1 MSLPTKKAGRPGG
14 YNRPGAPPDLIALG
28 KPDNSRFMSEPPL
41 LKKSST
47 FHGTSSVSPHHSCA
61 SPTIPEPTINVIECA
76 PHDLLRKV
84 LDASGDPTTI
94 DGLICG
100 AIRTL
105 KVNRSKPDQV
115 VMYSLMV
122 LGRKQPSL
130 FRREVVVESLA
141 GLLKKEIGLDYSKS
155 KGHTCVAV
163 LACNLI
169 FVGFEQNSNWP
180 SLLVKVLVE
189 DSLGDRVWVDHPH
202 CKKFVMNI
210 NTAFDTVPI
219 PPDQKTESI
228 EDIPM
233 ENGKNGFPNRFTLST
248 ELPRLYAYDMVR
260 ERVSR
265 RQGTISAQDA
275 TGSASGQH
283 LLKTLTAMCGMSDV
297 RLLAAQKLE
306 MWLQNP
312 KLTKATQDLL
322 LSVCLNCRDHNQ
334 NDVDVIGLLTKIRF
348 KSKSLL
354 SHYIHALKA
363 LIDAHKDS
371 ITTLFNY
378 IVYNELSS
386 ARSPTNMS
394 VLAALMQH
402 KPYAAAETLA
412 TVYQDL
418 LLQQDDYLRAVR
430 ALLRE
435 IIRQAKYEVHFSAF
449 ALGIMKAPDTEKF
462 SLLDQQHKDRFVSSV
477 TDLVCLVMLASIS
490 PIIKESISVVVNGK
504 PPPSDADYES
514 LYYNHKLEI
523 AALQRDAVWWLHTTV
538 VPTLLPR
545 MTNQEFMECLHKIL
559 FLKQPDTY
567 YMKDNWPPDSDRNMM
582 LKHCTDVPVLEDTL
596 LRLAVIGSSSNH
608 PLVPADALELIG
620 KLVRRAG
627 LLGRA
632 DFNPIPVE
640 RTEFIDALLSLSQ
653 YHHPENIKLPSEY
666 VPPSLAISVLFWS
679 VWQTLLAVCSFN
691 PNSIGI
697 LAWNEYPTLR
707 NYMEMAIINSFAFP
721 IATVTDDNERSQII
735 GKEMQMVEMEKN
747 EILEF
752 ESHLAAATTQISV
765 TESSSLLLSQLIA
778 MDSKGPL
785 RRPPDHILSQVRNLC
800 SQIQVG
806 ANLCRSR
813 SPDFLLSIIERY
825 GEDQEM
831 PWLSGLVG
839 SVRGDLNVL
848 PVQCLCEFL
857 MASNVDEEKH
867 AQRDEILQQIRKN
880 LQGQDTTQ
888 SWQAIN
894 YFLRRLHSTQCD
906 TRSRAKVA
914 LSQILDHSS
923 DGMDVDRPPDQTSL
937 DRYSWLS
944 RSLPAL
950 ESYKIMRG
958 KVLDAIVEA
967 MKWETNE
974 AALVAYVSFL
984 SNDLDETMNDTS
996 DDSTSCASKFALSI
1010 GHLLIDRQHFI
1021 KGIFQGV
1028 ITGKELGPTL
1038 LNSLLKIM
1046 VRHLKSA
1053 KAESPG
1059 NGDAAKTLDEIPWRD
1074 TQDEI
1079 FLRWPGMEHAQLHIF
1094 VTQSMILLLTY
1105 GLPSAVTGIADKM
1118 CDDLYMDLLNSWFD
1132 EGGNIVPK
1140 AYLMDTQEE
1149 ALLLPDWLK
1158 QRMLHCEVTG
1168 PSSRLPNAASCDLD
1182 VEQLVVFIQSF
1193 GMPYITMDHLLLR
1206 LDKVC
1211 SSSPDTLRKLITDNT
1226 SYLIRV
1232 VEGQWKRGCCN
1243 GTDFLS
1249 FLNVEKAMLR
1259 PSVIQSAATSC
1270 AEVVDLTLEPS
1281 EESDVMIISSPERP
1295 DHDIDMEVSAEDNIS
1310 NILQDIFIASSSK
1323 PNHRNSGMFNR
1334 LLRSLTWS
1342 KGRNISTLTS
1352 CISEIQALVSAKK
1365 TGSTFLCGL
1374 YEHASKTC
1382 TLLRKLQ
1389 FPFKLRMQGKDS
1401 ISKSRKMFDKLTTTI
1416 RSRAPTNVSHK
1427 NQLVLLLQSWNVPK
1441 KLAESTDES
1450 LDWGRLEEFLR
1461 KQLAFL
1467 DKDAEIK
1474 NKVALVAQILLEEIG
1489 SRKMKMNRGKSDP
1502 QDDSFYA
1509 SVGSTGLLIDW
1520 LQLLDP
1526 ELLAHR
1532 PELQRKLLFESTRHT
1547 QTSLPIKFSAKKSA
1561 TKLPQSTSSHQT
1573 YLLAL
1578 ITEHSNWDTVYK
1590 CLKWLLSDA
1599 TCDPVLDK
1607 DKQKSSV
1614 VVDARTAMDFF
1625 WVCMHVSKIWKGR
1638 ENKSNCL
1645 QDPVFYLSSVE
1656 FCHVLSYMVAASSK
1670 QANVATSKTGWD
1682 DTSYFE
1688 LLLIFYTRF
1697 GQRQRR
1703 VENLEDTVKFLYA
1716 KAIDSTSN
1724 LWWKLLAQIHILE
1737 PIHQIWNSPLSSHGE
1752 SLKEN
1757 YTLAEMTSSIEVGSI
1772 CHTDA
1777 LIQLLLDRIGYVKE
1791 SGRIDG
1797 REAVSVIQSDIDSAY
1812 DASLLL
1818 KQFASNNPSVVLRQ
1832 LPLMVAELTGR
1843 TWYEF
1848 REFKAKNHLLFITQ
1862 LVGVLDAIGHD
1873 QLFSEEYS
1881 NDVDKI
1887 FEIYFQALS
1896 NYTTKARRQMR
1907 DVVYD
1912 TLKLSY
1918 VFLQKKPSRAYKVMA
1933 SYTQMLHMFM
1943 DRTYSDHENIV
1954 LLLSK
1959 ILKLLES
1966 VSYSHCGSDGNPLS
1980 IHPEAIEA
1988 FDQTNQWIKMF
1999 AKNSDLENY
2008 AQLLSDLNDT
2018 KRRFFNQEPF
2028 LPQLTEL
2035 IVTCNDSSVRHSA
2048 LSTAVTCM
2056 RVSPSRTF
2064 PHVYPAYLSC
2074 LAGRHAPMLNSH
2086 TSINGANG
2094 LECKSGLIGNS
2105 TVDRD
2110 DLARTA
2116 LDFLPEVS
2124 VLCGEKAPEI
2134 LDAAFVCGSR
2144 DGVGVLPPGSQGE
2157 LGTPL
2162 AIGGSSSW
2170 QDLSELLS
2178 KSLTLLSGI
2187 TQNNAKSAPV

>member
-1 MSLPTKKAGRPGG
+1 MKKNPAMSLPTKKAGRPGG

-28 KPDNSRFMSEPPL
+28 KPDNSRFLAEAPL

-47 FHGTSSVSPHHSCA
+47 FHGTSSVSPHHTCA
-61 SPTIPEPTINVIECA
+61 SPTIPEPAINVIECP

-84 LDASGDPTTI
+84 FDASGDLVTI

-105 KVNRSKPDQV
+105 RVNRSKPDQV
-115 VMYSLMV
+115 VMYSLMI
-122 LGRKQPSL
+122 LCRKQPSL
-130 FRREVVVESLA
+130 FRREAVVESLA

-210 NTAFDTVPI
+210 STAFDTVPI
-219 PPDQKTESI
+219 PADQTSESI
-228 EDIPM
+228 EDIPI
-233 ENGKNGFPNRFTLST
+233 ENGENGFPNRFTLST
-248 ELPRLYAYDMVR
+248 DLPRLYAYDIVR

-283 LLKTLTAMCGMSDV
+283 LLKTLTAMCGMSEV
-297 RLLAAQKLE
+297 RLLAAQKIE

-322 LSVCLNCRDHNQ
+322 MSICLNCRDHNQ

-354 SHYIHALKA
+354 SHYIHALKT

-378 IVYNELSS
+378 IVYNELSN
-386 ARSPTNMS
+386 ARNPTNMS

-402 KPYAAAETLA
+402 KPYASAETLA
-412 TVYQDL
+412 VVCQDL

-449 ALGIMKAPDTEKF
+449 ALGIMKPPDNEKF

-477 TDLVCLVMLASIS
+477 ADLVCLVMLASIS
-490 PIIKESISVVVNGK
+490 PIIKESISVVVGGK
-504 PPPSDADYES
+504 PAPSDADYES

-538 VPTLLPR
+538 IPTLLPR
-545 MTNQEFMECLHKIL
+545 MSSQEFMECLQKLL

-567 YMKDNWPPDSDRNMM
+567 YMKDNWPPDSDRNVM
-582 LKHCTDVPVLEDTL
+582 LKHCTDVPVLEDTI

-627 LLGRA
+627 LLGRP

-707 NYMEMAIINSFAFP
+707 NFMEMAIINSFSFP
-721 IATVTDDNERSQII
+721 IATVNDDNERSQII
-735 GKEMQMVEMEKN
+735 GKEMQMAEMEKN

-765 TESSSLLLSQLIA
+765 TESTSLLLSQLIA
-778 MDSKGPL
+778 MDTKGPL

-857 MASNVDEEKH
+857 MASNLDEEKQ
-867 AQRDEILQQIRKN
+867 AQGDEILQQIRKS
-880 LQGQDTTQ
+880 LEGQDATQ
-888 SWQAIN
+888 SWQAVN
-894 YFLRRLHSTQCD
+894 YFLRRLHSAQCD
-906 TRSRAKVA
+906 TRSRAKIA
-914 LSQILDHSS
+914 LSRILDTS
-923 DGMDVDRPPDQTSL
+923 DESMDIDQSPEQVNL
-937 DRYSWLS
+937 DKYTWLS
-944 RSLPAL
+944 QSLPKL
-950 ESYKIMRG
+950 ENYKVMRE
-958 KVLDAIVEA
+958 KVLDAIMEA
-967 MKWETNE
+967 MKWETDE
-974 AALVAYVSFL
+974 AALVAYVLFL
-984 SNDLDETMNDTS
+984 SNDLEETMNIIS
-996 DDSTSCASKFALSI
+996 DDATSSSSKYALSI
-1010 GHLLIDRQHFI
+1010 GHLLINRRHFI
-1021 KGIFQGV
+1021 KSILQGE

-1046 VRHLKSA
+1046 LRHLKSA
-1053 KAESPG
+1053 KVDSPG
-1059 NGDAAKTLDEIPWRD
+1059 NGDGDEIPWRD

-1079 FLRWPGMEHAQLHIF
+1079 FLRWPNMQHAQLHIF
-1094 VTQSMILLLTY
+1094 VTQSMILLLTL
-1105 GLPSAVTGIADKM
+1105 GLPSAVTGLADEI
-1118 CDDLYMDLLNSWFD
+1118 CDDLYMELLNCWFN
-1132 EGGNIVPK
+1132 EGGNILPK

-1149 ALLLPDWLK
+1149 ALLLPDWLR

-1168 PSSRLPNAASCDLD
+1168 PSSRLASAACCDLD
-1182 VEQLVVFIQSF
+1182 IEQMIMFIQSF
-1193 GMPYITMDHLLLR
+1193 GVPYITMDSLLSS
-1206 LDKVC
+1206 LDKAC
-1211 SSSPDTLRKLITDNT
+1211 SSSPSILRSVIKDNT

-1243 GTDFLS
+1243 GTDFHAL
-1249 FLNVEKAMLR
+1249 LNVEKAMSR
-1259 PSVIQSAATSC
+1259 PSVIQSAANTS
-1270 AEVVDLTLEPS
+1270 AEVVDLTLEAS
-1281 EESDVMIISSPERP
+1281 EESDVMIISSPEKN
-1295 DHDIDMEVSAEDNIS
+1295 DDDNEMEVQAEDNIS
-1310 NILQDIFIASSSK
+1310 NMLQDIFMAPSSK
-1323 PNHRNSGMFNR
+1323 PKRRNSEIFTR

-1342 KGRNISTLTS
+1342 KGKSINTLTS

-1374 YEHASKTC
+1374 YEHSSKTC

-1389 FPFKLRMQGKDS
+1389 FPFKLRMEGKDS

-1416 RSRAPTNVSHK
+1416 RSRAPANVSQK
-1427 NQLVLLLQSWNVPK
+1427 NQLFLLLQSWNVPK

-1450 LDWGRLEEFLR
+1450 LDWGQLEEFLR

-1467 DKDAEIK
+1467 DKDTEIK

-1532 PELQRKLLFESTRHT
+1532 PELQRKLLFESTRNT
-1547 QTSLPIKFSAKKSA
+1547 QTSLPIKKKSA
-1561 TKLPQSTSSHQT
+1561 AKFPQSMSSHQT

-1590 CLKWLLSDA
+1590 CLKWLLTEA

-1607 DKQKSSV
+1607 DRQKSLV
-1614 VVDARTAMDFF
+1614 VVDPRTAMDFF

-1656 FCHVLSYMVAASSK
+1656 FCHVLKYMVAASSK
-1670 QANVATSKTGWD
+1670 QVGTPASKTGWD

-1688 LLLIFYTRF
+1688 LFLIFYTRF
-1697 GQRQRR
+1697 GQREKRTK
-1703 VENLEDTVKFLYA
+1703 NLEDTVKFLYA
-1716 KAIDSTSN
+1716 KAADSNSN

-1737 PIHQIWNSPLSSHGE
+1737 PIHRIWNSPLSPYGD

-1757 YTLAEMTSSIEVGSI
+1757 YSLAEITSSVEVGSI

-1791 SGRIDG
+1791 SSHIDG
-1797 REAVSVIQSDIDSAY
+1797 REAVNVIQSDIDSAY

-1832 LPLMVAELTGR
+1832 LPLMVTELTGR

-1848 REFKAKNHLLFITQ
+1848 REFKAKNHLLFMSQ
-1862 LVGVLDAIGHD
+1862 LIGVLDAIGHD

-1881 NDVDKI
+1881 NDIDKI
-1887 FEIYFQALS
+1887 FEVYFQALS

-1912 TLKLSY
+1912 TLKLSF
-1918 VFLQKKPSRAYKVMA
+1918 VFLQKKPSRAYNVMV
-1933 SYTQMLHMFM
+1933 SYTQMLHMFI

-1954 LLLSK
+1954 SLLSR

-1980 IHPEAIEA
+1980 INSEAIEA
-1988 FDQTNQWIKMF
+1988 SDQSNQWKKMF
-1999 AKNSDLENY
+1999 VKNSDLENY

-2035 IVTCNDSSVRHSA
+2035 IVNCSDSSVRHSA
-2048 LSTAVTCM
+2048 LSTAITCM

-2074 LAGRHAPMLNSH
+2074 LTGGHTPTLNSL
-2086 TSINGANG
+2086 TSISGING
-2094 LECKSGLIGNS
+2094 LEYKCGVIGNLL
-2105 TVDRD
+2105 VDRD

-2124 VLCGEKAPEI
+2124 VLCGEKAPEL

-2144 DGVGVLPPGSQGE
+2144 DGVGVLPPGAQGE

-2178 KSLTLLSGI
+2178 KSLTLLTGL
-2187 TQNNAKSAPV
+2187 TQNNVVKSAQV